1 MFDIL
6 CKICTFA
13 FDKDTNKMADNLKK
27 WEDEGVRYRN
37 YIRTER
43 RLSKNSV
50 EAYMRDYR
58 QFAHFILR
66 WFDLPPKEVERPMV
80 EKYLAHLYAEGREST
95 SQARALSGL
104 RSFYNFLLLREKI
117 DASPAELVDMPKT
130 PRKLPDLLTTDEI
143 DAMIASIDPTTT
155 KGIRDRAIIEL
166 LYSCGLRVSELTAL
180 RLGDL
185 FFGEGFIRVLGKGE
199 KQRLVPISEI
209 ARERISAYL
218 DERRLSESNHDTLF
232 LNNRGTALTRVMI
245 FTIIKEA
252 AARAGIEKQIS
263 PHTLR
268 HSFATHLLE
277 GGAGIRQVQEL
288 LGHESIL
295 TTEIYTHL
303 NSEHL
308 RRTVEEHLNI

>member
-66 WFDLPPKEVERPMV
+66 WFDLPPKEVERPMI

-104 RSFYNFLLLREKI
+104 RSFYNFLL
-117 DASPAELVDMPKT
+117 P
-130 PRKLPDLLTTDEI
+130 
-143 DAMIASIDPTTT
+143 
-155 KGIRDRAIIEL
+155 
-166 LYSCGLRVSELTAL
+166 Y
-180 RLGDL
+180 
-185 FFGEGFIRVLGKGE
+185 
-199 KQRLVPISEI
+199 
-209 ARERISAYL
+209 
-218 DERRLSESNHDTLF
+218 
-232 LNNRGTALTRVMI
+232 
-245 FTIIKEA
+245 
-252 AARAGIEKQIS
+252 
-263 PHTLR
+263 
-268 HSFATHLLE
+268 
-277 GGAGIRQVQEL
+277 
-288 LGHESIL
+288 
-295 TTEIYTHL
+295 
-303 NSEHL
+303 
-308 RRTVEEHLNI
+308 